1 VNGPGARVLG
11 EVGPAS
17 SKTGGV
23 IWSLGGSVA
32 STAWLPLCNSGFSTD
47 VDRRLTG
54 LQQSSSSSSSS
65 LFVHTYI
72 HIRLVDG
79 LLAANHLQVYDA

>member
-1 VNGPGARVLG
+1 MNEPGAKVLG
-11 EVGPAS
+11 DVGPAS

-32 STAWLPLCNSGFSTD
+32 STAWLPPCNSGFSTD

-54 LQQSSSSSSSS
+54 LQQSSPSSSSS

-72 HIRLVDG
+72 QAHIR
-79 LLAANHLQVYDA
+79 